1 MAGEK
6 IDGRQL
12 KALLRIGFKVELRGA
27 HNPFGGMLNKKSG
40 FPPLI
45 GIMIFYCLIGII
57 LSVVVAKSP
66 DLFVSTFVI
75 CSAVMVFVAVTVLLE
90 FSETILTPQDY
101 AIVGPQPV
109 NSRTFFAAKLLNLLI
124 LVAILGVALGLAP
137 TIVGTIAQHNLL
149 MAPVLLLTIIGTA
162 LATATF
168 FVIFYALMLHVS
180 SRDRMN
186 SLLGYLQLVLIFGFY
201 GVMIVLPSNVGA
213 ITTSLSS
220 LQSWHIYLIP
230 SAWFASWPAII
241 FGGFTAARIY
251 AAVAGVL
258 ALAVC
263 YSVALSRLSIGYAR
277 TLNENV
283 TRKRVAAVRK
293 KGLFAGFWRHLTGPE
308 ERVVSRLIGA
318 QFKHDNRFKIT
329 ILSIIPLAS
338 LYLYMGIRDGK
349 SLVDPFAIGAA
360 SSTNPNIMFYVAI
373 GLLPL
378 MVIAGTCY
386 SSAYRAAWIFFT
398 SPANRVRLV
407 LATKRFAIVYFC
419 LPFLVAIFALQTF
432 FFDNAVHAA
441 LHTLT
446 MFLLSTI
453 AIAVLV
459 IMIGKIP
466 FSLPLRKGSTT
477 SLFFMS
483 WIVPLVLIL
492 PPMIVIAK
500 VGYGGAQGYLIWIGI
515 LLALNLAINFVQN
528 RIVARRVAKYEFLA
542 E

>member
-1 MAGEK
+1 MASEK

-12 KALLRIGFKVELRGA
+12 KALLRVGFKVELRGA
-27 HNPFGGMLNKKSG
+27 HNPFGGMMKKKTG

-45 GIMIFYCLIGII
+45 GIMIFYFLIGIM
-57 LSVVVAKSP
+57 LSVVMATSP
-66 DLFVSTFVI
+66 DLFVSTFIV
-75 CSAVMVFVAVTVLLE
+75 CSGIMVFVAVTVLLE
-90 FSETILTPQDY
+90 FSETVLTPQDY

-124 LVAILGVALGLAP
+124 FVTILGVALGLAP
-137 TIVGTIAQHNLL
+137 TIVGTIAQSSLL

-162 LATATF
+162 VATATF

-186 SLLGYLQLVLIFGFY
+186 SMLGYLQLVLIFGFY
-201 GVMIVLPSNVGA
+201 AIMVALPNNVDT

-220 LQSWHIYLIP
+220 LNSWYIYLIP

-241 FGGFTAARIY
+241 IDGFTAVRAY
-251 AAVAGVL
+251 AAGAGVL
-258 ALAVC
+258 ALIVC
-263 YSVALSRLSIGYAR
+263 YSVALSRLSLGYAR

-283 TRKRVAAVRK
+283 ARKRTVARK
-293 KGLFAGFWRHLTGPE
+293 KGIFSGLWHHLAGPE
-308 ERVVSRLIGA
+308 ERVVSKLIGA
-318 QFKHDNRFKIT
+318 QFKYDNRFKIT
-329 ILSIIPLAS
+329 ILSIIPLAA

-349 SLVDPFAIGAA
+349 SLVDPFAISAA
-360 SSTNPNIMFYVAI
+360 SSTSPNIMFYVAI

-386 SSAYRAAWIFFT
+386 SSAYQAAWIFFT
-398 SPANRVRLV
+398 SPANRVKLV

-432 FFDNAVHAA
+432 FFHDAVHAA

-459 IMIGKIP
+459 IMLGKIP
-466 FSLPLRKGSTT
+466 FSMPLRKGSTT
-477 SLFFMS
+477 ALFFMS

-492 PPMIVIAK
+492 PPMIIIAK
-500 VGYGGAQGYLIWIGI
+500 VGYGGTQGYLIVIGI